1 MTTLI
6 ETNNASKE
14 IVLRSRNG
22 TNVPITFQ
30 KIPAC
35 PDGFRMGSRYGRSNE
50 RPVHRVC
57 IPYDYWLSTTPVTQ
71 QQFACWTDT
80 DAYQEW
86 RASNNEYQLKKIFP
100 GLQKPADSVNYH
112 HAAAFC
118 DWLNQFIAVS
128 DGLSARLP
136 YEAEWEY
143 ACNAG
148 EESAYHT
155 GDGEMALT
163 QAGWHDKNSSDRT
176 HEVRKK
182 QQNHFGLHDLHGNV
196 WEWCADYWD
205 RQAYRRRW
213 DGITPKDAYKLA
225 ETHGDQWRRVMRGG
239 AWLSDAGICRAAYR
253 YGTGAFV
260 DGNGGLGLRACLAP
274 SPDQSESSDA

>member
-1 MTTLI
+1 MTKNLQHI
-6 ETNNASKE
+6 INLPKGD
-14 IVLRSRNG
+14 G
-22 TNVPITFQ
+22 TFVPITFQ

-35 PDGFRMGSRYGRSNE
+35 PDGFRMGSRYGQSNE

-57 IPYDYWLSTTPVTQ
+57 IPYDFWLSTTPVTQ
-71 QQFACWTDT
+71 EQFACWTRT

-86 RASNNEYQLKKIFP
+86 RASNNEDQHENEFP

-128 DGLSARLP
+128 DALSARLP

-155 GDGEMALT
+155 GDGEMALK
-163 QAGWHDKNSSDRT
+163 QLGWYGKSSSNGT
-176 HEVRKK
+176 HEVQKK
-182 QQNHFGLHDLHGNV
+182 QPNHFGLHDLQGNV
-196 WEWCADYWD
+196 WEWCQDYWD
-205 RQAYRRRW
+205 GQAYRRRW
-213 DGITPKDAYKLA
+213 DGITPAQAY
-225 ETHGDQWRRVMRGG
+225 EQTEIHGDPSFHVMRGG
-239 AWLSDAGICRAAYR
+239 WWIFHGGICRATFR
-253 YGTGAFV
+253 F
-260 DGNGGLGLRACLAP
+260 GNKGVGDQYVRGLRVCLAP
-274 SPDQSESSDA
+274 NP